1 MIFGGVLDVTYGK
14 YIVLHVICKCP
25 NKDFIV
31 DVLWLYAIM
40 LHARLLE
47 IWPPTWDVSFVGIL
61 LLLFILEM
69 IIFNRSAWIG

>member
-40 LHARLLE
+40 LPFRNMTTDLGCV
-47 IWPPTWDVSFVGIL
+47 ICWN
-61 LLLFILEM
+61 FI
-69 IIFNRSAWIG
+69 IVVYSWNDYF